1 MSTVEY
7 VCVFVRVGEDRLRA
21 VERLVLALPQLLGP
35 ALARCELAFR
45 ADNRFMGVAVH
56 LEAAALSQAR
66 RDRLSFWTARAG
78 GRAIATAA
86 LSPPDLAQLRSHLAG
101 CTVVRGDLAPVALA
115 AGAAAFFTEAG
126 APPARKPPAGAP
138 VLALE
143 VAGPGWEGF
152 RYEPETGVLFVPAPV
167 APPQGDAIPLA
178 MRIPRV
184 PQPFGLR
191 GTVVSVTPASAEGP
205 GHAAG
210 FALRLEEAPQAVL
223 AALEAHH
230 AADGAGSELRA
241 TSRYAMK
248 APVKV
253 LTPPPPPPP
262 AAAPPPPAHATIEYA
277 SDQELAADYV
287 ENLSHGGAF
296 VRTSHPAPVGAAVAL
311 ALKLPNGTDLAARAE
326 VAFVDANGM
335 GVRFQLDEEAEAALS
350 AAIAHISARPRRA
363 LVVDDDAL
371 VRAMLADALAARGFE
386 VLTASGAQ
394 DGLRTMTD
402 ELLALDLLLTDV
414 CMPGVNGEELVR
426 TIRKAGGETDLA
438 IVAVSARLEPGMEP
452 RLEAAGADA
461 VLDKALGPELVAQ
474 AADAVLERRRMVGDG
489 G

>member
-1 MSTVEY
+1 
-7 VCVFVRVGEDRLRA
+7 
-21 VERLVLALPQLLGP
+21 
-35 ALARCELAFR
+35 
-45 ADNRFMGVAVH
+45 
-56 LEAAALSQAR
+56 
-66 RDRLSFWTARAG
+66 
-78 GRAIATAA
+78 
-86 LSPPDLAQLRSHLAG
+86 
-101 CTVVRGDLAPVALA
+101 
-115 AGAAAFFTEAG
+115 
-126 APPARKPPAGAP
+126 
-138 VLALE
+138 
-143 VAGPGWEGF
+143 
-152 RYEPETGVLFVPAPV
+152 
-167 APPQGDAIPLA
+167 
-178 MRIPRV
+178 
-184 PQPFGLR
+184 
-191 GTVVSVTPASAEGP
+191 
-205 GHAAG
+205 
-210 FALRLEEAPQAVL
+210 
-223 AALEAHH
+223 
-230 AADGAGSELRA
+230 
-241 TSRYAMK
+241 
-248 APVKV
+248 
-253 LTPPPPPPP
+253 
-262 AAAPPPPAHATIEYA
+262 
-277 SDQELAADYV
+277 
-287 ENLSHGGAF
+287 
-296 VRTSHPAPVGAAVAL
+296 
-311 ALKLPNGTDLAARAE
+311 
-326 VAFVDANGM
+326 VDANGM